1 LKRLLA
7 LVLTMLALVSPAQA
21 ETSEL
26 YIVPG
31 SEINLVA
38 RDGRIPVTI
47 KNDSLETQT
56 VTLNGA
62 STTFRLEI
70 LSTTEVT
77 IPAGSSQLA
86 EIPVRALANGPVE
99 LKVWLEQDG
108 REIGESE
115 LLQVNVNYD
124 VELFLLVSFGFLM
137 FALIVVG
144 IFRTVL
150 KFRRRTSD

>member
-1 LKRLLA
+1 MKRLLA

-150 KFRRRTSD
+150 KFRRRASD

>member
-1 LKRLLA
+1 MKRLLA
-7 LVLTMLALVSPAQA
+7 LVLTMFALVSPAQA

-108 REIGESE
+108 REIGEGE

>member
-1 LKRLLA
+1 MKRLLA

-47 KNDSLETQT
+47 KNDSPETQT

-86 EIPVRALANGPVE
+86 EIPVRAIANGPVE

>member
-1 LKRLLA
+1 MKRLLA

>member
-1 LKRLLA
+1 MKRLLA
-7 LVLTMLALVSPAQA
+7 LLLTMFALVSPAQA

-86 EIPVRALANGPVE
+86 EIPVRAIANGPVE

-108 REIGESE
+108 REIGKSE

-137 FALIVVG
+137 FAMIVVG